1 MKRLIKKITTSVV
14 LLCLSISIN
23 AQSTLKFSS
32 TFTVNQ
38 HSDFERLNQVREI
51 FDSEMI
57 RAGAEVSENEGAVFL
72 IGLSKE
78 NEEGYVALSITS
90 LYRLPE
96 NIIQAG
102 KYGQVFYSG
111 LQSEGIQRVTE
122 DGNMI
127 RDKISEDYL
136 RQFLSIGTNKTLVIK
151 KENLR
156 KEIKTYVSQFSF

>member
-1 MKRLIKKITTSVV
+1 MRNIKCLTLNLVIVLITTPVF
-14 LLCLSISIN
+14 
-23 AQSTLKFSS
+23 AQSSIKFSS
-32 TFTVNQ
+32 IYTVVRD
-38 HSDFERLNQVREI
+38 SDFKRLNEAKRI

-57 RAGAEVSENEGAVFL
+57 RAGAEVSEKEGVVFL
-72 IGLSKE
+72 IGLSEE

-111 LQSEGIQRVTE
+111 THSGGIQRVSE
-122 DGNMI
+122 EGNVI
-127 RDKISEDYL
+127 RDQMSEDYM
-136 RQFLSIGTNKTLVIK
+136 RQFYSIGTNKTIVIK

-156 KEIKTYVSQFSF
+156 KEIKSYIESFSF